1 MRTNDLVTLL
11 ASGAGSVDTQAW
23 KRRFA
28 LAIGCGVL
36 GAVVLM
42 LVLLGVRRDI
52 AQATLQPMF
61 WVKVV
66 FATSLATI
74 GVAAAVR
81 LSIPGRKLGALPA
94 MLALPILALWGL
106 ALLALTGAMPEARS
120 HLFFGDTWATCPVFI
135 TVLSAPA
142 FAAIC
147 WAMTGLAPTRPRVAG
162 AACGFASGAIATS
175 VYSLHCPEMAAP
187 FIAFWYLLAMSVP
200 TVTGALL
207 GPRLLRW

>member
-1 MRTNDLVTLL
+1 MRTDDLVTLL
-11 ASGAGSVDTQAW
+11 ASGAGSVDTQTW

-28 LAIGCGVL
+28 LAIGWGVL
-36 GAVVLM
+36 GAILLM
-42 LVLLGVRRDI
+42 LVLLGLRRDI
-52 AQATLQPMF
+52 AQAILQPMF
-61 WVKVV
+61 WVKVA

-106 ALLALTGAMPEARS
+106 ALVALAGAMPEARS
-120 HLFFGDTWATCPVFI
+120 HLFFGDTWATCPIFI
-135 TVLSAPA
+135 AVLSTPA

-147 WAMTGLAPTRPRVAG
+147 WAMTGLAPTRPRLAG

-187 FIAFWYLLAMSVP
+187 FIAFWYLLAMWVP
-200 TVTGALL
+200 TAIGALL